1 MQKSRGVGV
10 ITMMVA
16 ALIWGVAFVAQTKG
30 MESIGPFTFSGI
42 RILMGACALLP
53 VIFIKDFYAH
63 KTNPSLEKRPF
74 FTKRELFF
82 GTLMGLAFAVACNFQ
97 QYSLLYTTPGK
108 AAFITALYIV
118 FVPLAG
124 IFMKKKVSPIVWG
137 SVVISFLG
145 LYLLCV
151 TPEEK
156 GVNLGDALA
165 LFGSIFF
172 TAQILLIEKSGEEV
186 DGVKLSFIQFVVC
199 GVISTILMLIF
210 EEPTWANIRLAM
222 PTLLYAGVLSGGV
235 AYTLQIIS
243 QKQLNA
249 VVASLLMSL
258 ESVFAVLA
266 AWIFMGQAMSTREIV
281 GCVIIF
287 VAIIL
292 AQISDVITDT
302 FKKKKKESYP
312 KNS

>member
-1 MQKSRGVGV
+1 MQKSRGIGV
-10 ITMMVA
+10 ILMTVA
-16 ALIWGVAFVAQTKG
+16 ALIWGSAFVAQTKG

-42 RILMGACALLP
+42 RILMAACALLP
-53 VIFIKDFYAH
+53 VILIKDFYAH

-108 AAFITALYIV
+108 SAFITALYIV

-124 IFMKKKVSPIVWG
+124 IFMKKKVSPVVWG
-137 SVVISFLG
+137 GVVISFLG

-156 GVNLGDALA
+156 GVDLGDALA
-165 LFGSIFF
+165 LCGSIFF

-186 DGVKLSFIQFVVC
+186 DGIKLSFIQSVVC
-199 GVISTILMLIF
+199 GVISAIFMVIF
-210 EEPTWANIRLAM
+210 EEPTWASIRLAL
-222 PTLLYAGVLSGGV
+222 PTLLYAGILSGGV
-235 AYTLQIIS
+235 AYTLQIIA

-258 ESVFAVLA
+258 ESVFAVLT
-266 AWIFMGQAMSTREIV
+266 AWIFMGQEMSTREMI
-281 GCVIIF
+281 GCVIMFI
-287 VAIIL
+287 AIIL
-292 AQISDVITDT
+292 VQTSDVIMDKI
-302 FKKKKKESYP
+302 KKKI
-312 KNS
+312 